1 MEHGE
6 GSMRPQEEEEPPAEQ
21 TQPQPSSTAAAAAR
35 METQGAAP
43 PSANQR
49 PSNKDQLRGRL
60 HKIHTQLKRALEEN
74 TEQNSSQKFLQAALS
89 LTEVQLHRLKK
100 RRPRSSSGEAA
111 ASTPAP
117 SHPPDPATAAQ
128 PASPQQ
134 PPTAPSPPSPRSPPA
149 EPAQATPQTDNST
162 RAKLSKRL
170 LTQLRDLHRAQP
182 AIRIYR
188 ETEPFSIRAFR
199 AHASPANLARL
210 EELANPRSGPTL
222 TTDNSPH
229 RLCAASWAHHNAR
242 TALALRIATLQA
254 APPMQPPIRALPP
267 HISSGSEKS
276 SASETEE
283 EEEEGYEEPQPP
295 LDFPFP

>member
-1 MEHGE
+1 
-6 GSMRPQEEEEPPAEQ
+6 
-21 TQPQPSSTAAAAAR
+21 

-89 LTEVQLHRLKK
+89 LTEVQLHRQKK
-100 RRPRSSSGEAA
+100 RRPRSPSDEAA
-111 ASTPAP
+111 ASTPAQ
-117 SHPPDPATAAQ
+117 SHQADPATAAQ
-128 PASPQQ
+128 PASPRQ
-134 PPTAPSPPSPRSPPA
+134 PPTAPSP
-149 EPAQATPQTDNST
+149 TDNST

-182 AIRIYR
+182 AIRIYS
-188 ETEPFSIRAFR
+188 ETEPFSIRAVR

-229 RLCAASWAHHNAR
+229 QLCAASWAHHNAQ
-242 TALALRIATLQA
+242 TELALRIATAPA
-254 APPMQPPIRALPP
+254 APTMQLPFRALPP
-267 HISSGSEKS
+267 DISSGSEQA
-276 SASETEE
+276 SASATETEATE
-283 EEEEGYEEPQPP
+283 EHADHWPP
-295 LDFPFP
+295 LDLLESDNRSPPSIPETEPTTPDSQRQLDEPNAEQHGSPELTTLQPQFGIYSA